1 MIAAM
6 IALAGFTTLTTERFT
21 GIADNL
27 YDNAFI
33 GVHYAHKAE
42 VGFVRF
48 EDSHLTVQPP
58 YRSDGDRD
66 AIQQILNDLDVAIE
80 RAPTAREKQ
89 LAVSVRAQ
97 VSGLTDGSHGARD
110 VKAIDHAVTRLVQRF
125 ADRALDLRTSA
136 DDLLSR
142 LKQLL

>member
-1 MIAAM
+1 MSIRYRLVILTVVMIAAM

-48 EDSHLTVQPP
+48 ENSHRAVRPP
-58 YRSDGDRD
+58 YRSLEDRD
-66 AIQQILNDLDVAIE
+66 AIQTILNNLDVAIE
-80 RAPTAREKQ
+80 RAPTEREK
-89 LAVSVRAQ
+89 
-97 VSGLTDGSHGARD
+97 
-110 VKAIDHAVTRLVQRF
+110 
-125 ADRALDLRTSA
+125 
-136 DDLLSR
+136 
-142 LKQLL
+142 